1 MVNGGASIGLPEAV
15 IACLNPLAG
24 RDSQTVVLRDCQPI
38 GTGCRRNRE
47 GARHGHIR
55 TNIDVIGVGGGVLDE
70 VTGR

>member
-1 MVNGGASIGLPEAV
+1 MIDGGSSTGLPEIV
-15 IACLNPLAG
+15 IAGLDPLAG
-24 RDSQTVVLRDCQPI
+24 RDSQTVVLRDRQPI
-38 GTGCRRNRE
+38 GAGCRRDIE